1 MVENMI
7 VFFYLGDSSTI
18 DVGRPADLI
27 LRDDL
32 HQYEVVGEYDPW
44 DLEVSLPPR

>member
-1 MVENMI
+1 MVENMT

-18 DVGRPADLI
+18 DVGWHADSI
-27 LRDDL
+27 LRDDP

-44 DLEVSLPPR
+44 DLDVPLPPR